1 MTFNALHFRRVRR
14 GGCQEHQH
22 QAVCA
27 GDEAA
32 PGAARQP
39 GQAPS
44 YKGTPGERLIATSWH
59 PVGQRDRKLPAGP
72 DVSSLFLPPS
82 FQTLSSPPFPAIQ
95 VRLEASDDIHAA
107 SGELKQAAR
116 DESARGRISLST
128 RQAKA
133 GMKKSAVEEED
144 DAKEADKQEGVAK
157 KIKAKVAK
165 LMSTSAAFVKLAKAD
180 RRAAA
185 DTKNKA
191 DLERQ
196 LVSQSMV
203 GVSRDERRVDQVK
216 RSLSKVQAHYLSV
229 KAREAARI
237 ATAVKAADA
246 EEARAKAAKRAFK
259 ALGLH
264 ANHSGKKHK

>member
-1 MTFNALHFRRVRR
+1 M
-14 GGCQEHQH
+14 
-22 QAVCA
+22 
-27 GDEAA
+27 
-32 PGAARQP
+32 
-39 GQAPS
+39 
-44 YKGTPGERLIATSWH
+44 
-59 PVGQRDRKLPAGP
+59 
-72 DVSSLFLPPS
+72 
-82 FQTLSSPPFPAIQ
+82 
-95 VRLEASDDIHAA
+95 RLEASDDIHAA

-157 KIKAKVAK
+157 KIKAKVAS
-165 LMSTSAAFVKLAKAD
+165 LMSRSAAFVKLAKAD

-259 ALGLH
+259 VLGLH
-264 ANHSGKKHK
+264 ANRSDKKHK

>member
-1 MTFNALHFRRVRR
+1 
-14 GGCQEHQH
+14 
-22 QAVCA
+22 
-27 GDEAA
+27 
-32 PGAARQP
+32 
-39 GQAPS
+39 
-44 YKGTPGERLIATSWH
+44 
-59 PVGQRDRKLPAGP
+59 
-72 DVSSLFLPPS
+72 LPPS

-116 DESARGRISLST
+116 DESARGRISLSM

-157 KIKAKVAK
+157 KIKAKVAS
-165 LMSTSAAFVKLAKAD
+165 LISTSAAFVKLAKAD

-264 ANHSGKKHK
+264 ANDSGKKHK